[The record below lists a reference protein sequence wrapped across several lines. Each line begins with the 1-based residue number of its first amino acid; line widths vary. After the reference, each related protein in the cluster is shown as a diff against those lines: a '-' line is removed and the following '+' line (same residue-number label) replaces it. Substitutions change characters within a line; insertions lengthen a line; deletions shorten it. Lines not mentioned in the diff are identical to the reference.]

1 MFWWKVS
8 SEENYDFL
16 QFYIDGELQHQISG
30 EVDWQEKSYIV
41 SGQGSH
47 TLKWRYY
54 KDFCEDEGEDCGW
67 VDYVQWTG
75 TPPPPPPP
83 PPDPTKW
90 DETTYK
96 YDPAGRRIKK
106 AGNGEAIKYY
116 YDGDHVI
123 AEYDGNGY
131 LLRKYIYGPRVDELI
146 CMIDVSESNAV
157 YYCHLDGLGSVAA
170 LSNSAGDTVQTYE
183 YSVYGQVAA
192 EDPCHPNPYMFSG
205 RRFDIETGLYYYR
218 ARYYNPYIGRFM
230 EADP

>member
-1 MFWWKVS
+1 M
-8 SEENYDFL
+8 
-16 QFYIDGELQHQISG
+16 
-30 EVDWQEKSYIV
+30 
-41 SGQGSH
+41 
-47 TLKWRYY
+47 
-54 KDFCEDEGEDCGW
+54 
-67 VDYVQWTG
+67 QWTG
-75 TPPPPPPP
+75 TPDPPPP

-96 YDPAGRRIKK
+96 YDPASRRIKK